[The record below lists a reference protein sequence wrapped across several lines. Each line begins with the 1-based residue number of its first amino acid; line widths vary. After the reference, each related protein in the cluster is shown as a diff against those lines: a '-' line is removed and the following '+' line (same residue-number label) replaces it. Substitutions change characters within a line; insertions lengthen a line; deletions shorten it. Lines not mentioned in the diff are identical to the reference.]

1 MTALGAILR
10 QIRQPGEQTGYFAV
24 TQGGDRQGFFTDQL
38 DVQLPQDR
46 NVWFSLNPGTTG
58 YRTLPD
64 GRVVPT
70 QRVTRATVTR
80 LAALHADLDIGGAGK
95 TIPNL
100 QAAQSIVT
108 DLSTMLGTP
117 PIAIIG
123 SGHGY
128 QPIWAIQVQDSIAGD
143 EAGELLKRWG
153 ALVKQAA
160 EMYGGQVDSV
170 FELARLVRAP
180 GSINYKHTPVA
191 ATATMLGGRPLALA
205 EIRTTL
211 DAYSPAPE
219 RPVAAAS
226 APYVGPAPTEVT
238 TYERNAVNAEIDRL
252 RELPRPWHSGA
263 GWDSTIFAVAT
274 SLTEI
279 ANSPWSVLTHDDVE
293 QIIGQYAP
301 YDDAWDERRAKLDS
315 ARRTAAGKQRPA
327 PNVMTRTDDSEM
339 FRGMDAPSGGSRVI
353 AADRTVDVSSTALAA
368 KWLVETAG
376 TGGLSGM
383 FFRKG
388 EIVHT
393 PAIGEEGFVE
403 LKNTVAEASASITP
417 LTTPEVRARITVTHN
432 VQKQA
437 LDVKATKA
445 AQKDDPD
452 APEIWK
458 PKPAIFPLDAAD
470 VLVKAPDLAPHLRAL
485 HGVVHTPSFRP
496 DGTIISKP
504 GYDEATGLLYL
515 PVGRQPDFVPDEPT
529 MSDVEIAVKRLDYL
543 IQDFAFVT
551 PHDRAS
557 YLGLMLTPLLR
568 TMLPP
573 PYKLGV
579 IEAHQPGS
587 GKSYLARALMS
598 VHGGVEQSGLAPND
612 EELSKAVGAILD
624 TQTAPVVVFDNVDGI
639 VRSPLLAGLLTS
651 PTFNMRRLGSSTRI
665 EATNDRLWVMT
676 ANNATLSGD
685 LGRRNIRV
693 RIDPG
698 IPNPE
703 LRTDVFAIDDFEG
716 FVREHR
722 GELLW
727 SLLVLIRH
735 WVSSG
740 SPVEPAT
747 QDSYGRWI
755 SVLRGVLKTA
765 GIPGNVD
772 DPSTK
777 ADAHDPE
784 ADEFEGLLRAI
795 YGRFGEHPWT
805 AKEMLAQVCHPTM
818 KADPTRPIPFEDLP
832 DWLIDKHRVGDP
844 VSLARK
850 LGTGLRFR
858 QGRFYGRAKVVPAGQ
873 DRTKV
878 AKWRIE
884 VS

>member
-1 MTALGAILR
+1 MTLLGDILR
-10 QIRQPGEQTGYFAV
+10 QIRVPGEQTGYFAKRGN
-24 TQGGDRQGFFTDQL
+24 QNQGFFVTNPDL
-38 DVQLPQDR
+38 ILPQDR
-46 NVWFSLNPGTTG
+46 DIWFTLNPAT
-58 YRTLPD
+58 D
-64 GRVVPT
+64 GGRG
-70 QRVTRATVTR
+70 RATRETVTR

-95 TIPNL
+95 TIPDL
-100 QAAQSIVT
+100 AAAQAIVT

-128 QPIWAIQVQDSIAGD
+128 QPIWAIEVQDGVAGE
-143 EAGELLKRWG
+143 EAGQMLKRWG
-153 ALVKQAA
+153 DLVKMTAQ
-160 EMYGGQVDSV
+160 MHGGEVDSV

-180 GSINYKHTPVA
+180 GSVNYKHTPVA
-191 ATATMLGGRPLALA
+191 ATATMLAGRPLGLT
-205 EIRTTL
+205 EIRTAL

-219 RPVAAAS
+219 PAVMGAAS
-226 APYVGPAPTEVT
+226 GTYTGPAPTEAT
-238 TYERNAVNAEIDRL
+238 LYERNAVSAEIQRL
-252 RELPRPWHSGA
+252 IDLPRPWHSGA
-263 GWDSTIFAVAT
+263 NWDDTIYRVAT

-279 ANSPWSVLTHDDVE
+279 ANSSWATLTHEDVE
-293 QIIGQYAP
+293 QIIGEHAP
-301 YDDAWDERRAKLDS
+301 YDDAWDGRRQKLES
-315 ARRTAAGKQRPA
+315 GRRTAGTKQRPA
-327 PNVMTRTDDSEM
+327 PNVMTRTDDSDM
-339 FRGMDAPSGGSRVI
+339 FRGIVPPVAPAGSRVI
-353 AADRTVDVSSTALAA
+353 AVDRTVDVSSTAMAA
-368 KWLVETAG
+368 KWLVTTAG

-403 LKNTVAEASASITP
+403 LKNTVAEASASIAP

-432 VQKQA
+432 VIKQVQ
-437 LDVKATKA
+437 DDKATKA
-445 AQKDDPD
+445 AQKENED
-452 APEIWK
+452 APAIYK
-458 PKPAIFPLDAAD
+458 PKSAIFPLDAAD
-470 VLVKAPDLAPHLRAL
+470 VLVKAPDLAPNLRPL

-496 DGTIISKP
+496 DGSLISQP
-504 GYDEATGLLYL
+504 GYDETTGLLYL
-515 PVGRQPDFVPDEPT
+515 PVGKQPDYVPEEPT
-529 MSDVEIAVKRLDYL
+529 ISDVEIAVKRLDYL

-551 PHDRAS
+551 VHDRAS

-598 VHGGVEQSGLAPND
+598 IHGGVEQSGLAPND

-735 WVSSG
+735 WVCRNRMDG
-740 SPVEPAT
+740 GDRT
-747 QDSYGRWI
+747 QDSYGKWI
-755 SVLRGVLKTA
+755 AALRGILA
-765 GIPGNVD
+765 ASGIPGNVD

-777 ADAHDPE
+777 SDAHDPE
-784 ADEFEGLLRAI
+784 ADEFESLLRAI

-805 AKEMLAQVCHPTM
+805 AKEMLAQVCHPAM
-818 KADPTRPIPFEDLP
+818 NADPTRPIPFEDLP
-832 DWLIDKHRVGDP
+832 DWLIEKHRSGDP
-844 VSLARK
+844 IALARK

-858 QGRFYGRAKVVPAGQ
+858 QGRFYGRAKVVQAGQ
-873 DRTKV
+873 DRSKV
-878 AKWRIE
+878 ARWQIE

>member
-1 MTALGAILR
+1 MTLLGDILR

-24 TQGGDRQGFFTDQL
+24 TQGGDRQGFFTDQPDL
-38 DVQLPQDR
+38 QLPQDR

-128 QPIWAIQVQDSIAGD
+128 QPIWAIQVRDGIAGD

-153 ALVKQAA
+153 SLVKMAA
-160 EMYGGQVDSV
+160 QMYGGEVDSV

-191 ATATMLGGRPLALA
+191 ATATMLAGRPLSLA
-205 EIRTTL
+205 EIRTAL

-219 RPVAAAS
+219 RPAVAAS
-226 APYVGPAPTEVT
+226 APYTGPAPAEATL
-238 TYERNAVNAEIDRL
+238 YERNAVNAEIERL

-263 GWDSTIFAVAT
+263 AWDSTIFAVAT

-279 ANSPWSVLTHDDVE
+279 ANSPWSVLTHQDVE
-293 QIIGQYAP
+293 YIIDTYAP

-315 ARRTAAGKQRPA
+315 ARRTAAGKRRPA

-339 FRGMDAPSGGSRVI
+339 FRGMDAPSSGSRVI

-432 VQKQA
+432 VIKQA
-437 LDVKATKA
+437 LDEKATKA
-445 AQKDDPD
+445 AQKENED
-452 APEIWK
+452 APAIYK

-515 PVGRQPDFVPDEPT
+515 PTGQQPDYVPDTPSL
-529 MSDVEIAVKRLDYL
+529 SDVEIAVKRLDYL

-551 PHDRAS
+551 AHDRAS

-598 VHGGVEQSGLAPND
+598 IHGGVEQSGLAPND

-716 FVREHR
+716 FVRERR

-735 WVSSG
+735 WVTSG
-740 SPVEPAT
+740 SPVAPAT

-772 DPSTK
+772 DESTK

-784 ADEFEGLLRAI
+784 ADEFESLLRAI

-858 QGRFYGRAKVVPAGQ
+858 QGRFYGRAKVVQAGQ

-878 AKWRIE
+878 ARWRIE